1 MIYTN
6 SESNLQIREDV
17 QGDEL
22 DKRSAIK
29 IYTQQAIEIEKFTQ

>member
-1 MIYTN
+1 MQLR
-6 SESNLQIREDV
+6 ESV

-22 DKRSAIK
+22 DQQSAIK